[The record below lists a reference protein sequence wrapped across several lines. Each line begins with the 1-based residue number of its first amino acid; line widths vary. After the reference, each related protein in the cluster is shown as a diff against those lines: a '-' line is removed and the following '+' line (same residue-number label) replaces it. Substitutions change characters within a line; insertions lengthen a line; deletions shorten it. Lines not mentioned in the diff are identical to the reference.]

1 MNIEQTQILND
12 DADYTK
18 PMIKYGIKI
27 VPHNQYLNTGGI
39 ISKSTNNRQNR
50 VQTVKVR
57 K

>member
-27 VPHNQYLNTGGI
+27 V
-39 ISKSTNNRQNR
+39 SA
-50 VQTVKVR
+50 
-57 K
+57 